1 LLLETACAEKFDNMS
16 ILEAIILGI
25 IQGATEFLPIS
36 SSGHLVLIPAIFG
49 LTQPSLN
56 IIAVAHLGTL
66 VAVVIYFHR
75 ELWAITTAVV
85 AGLWKRDPLGTPDAQ
100 LGWYIAVGSI
110 PAATAGLL
118 FADTFDEIFGN
129 PTAVAFFLLVTAL
142 LLVLGERMLTGDKP
156 LAEMTWMDSII
167 IGFFQMLALFPG
179 ISRSGSAI
187 TGGLLRGLDRETAA
201 RYSFLL
207 GVPAILGAGLLSILD
222 MQQSGALASEWQ
234 ILLAEFLAAAVVGY
248 ACIYFL
254 LAWLRSHSLYIFAAY
269 CALLGGGYL
278 LWTYFLS

>member
-1 LLLETACAEKFDNMS
+1 MS

-36 SSGHLVLIPAIFG
+36 SSGHLVLMPAIFG
-49 LTQPSLN
+49 WSQPSLN

-66 VAVVIYFHR
+66 VAVLIYFR
-75 ELWAITTAVV
+75 KDLWAILVAVV
-85 AGLWKRDPLGTPDAQ
+85 EGLLERNPMGTTDSR
-100 LGWYIAVGSI
+100 LGWYIAAGSI
-110 PAATAGLL
+110 PAAAAGLL
-118 FADTFDEIFGN
+118 FADFFDQIFGT
-129 PTAVAFFLLVTAL
+129 PTIAAFFLLVTAL
-142 LLVLGERMLTGDKP
+142 LLVLGERMLTGDKM
-156 LAEMTWMDSII
+156 LAGMTWLDAII
-167 IGFFQMLALFPG
+167 IGLFQMLALFPG
-179 ISRSGSAI
+179 ISRSGSTI
-187 TGGLLRGLDRETAA
+187 TGGLWRGLDRETAA

-222 MQQSGALASEWQ
+222 LQQSGALAAEWQ
-234 ILLAEFLAAAVVGY
+234 VLLAAFLAAAVVGY
-248 ACIYFL
+248 LCIYFL